1 MIDEMTAERNA
12 EYDRC
17 LGALNDAV
25 KPNMESLPS
34 KVVKDERMESI
45 NHDIWANRKYPVL
58 YRYVPLNTY
67 ALSSILHEDVYMLP
81 ASKMNDVFEAAAY
94 GINATSQKTQKAN
107 DKAQQELYLKA
118 FSFEENNNLMWS
130 HYADEHRG
138 ICIEYNFNYAPAE
151 VTQHLYPVQY
161 SNKRFTF
168 QNPDSLK
175 PHPFLLLQKSKDW
188 KYEKEFRLI
197 YQRDKQKDKLSEK
210 DFVVKLNCITKIIF
224 GLRTKQSDM
233 DLVKSVLCAKRCLPC
248 NNPNKEISLAKIQQ
262 VGNTF
267 ELEAQPIEGLSKC
280 PYCANSTSA
289 Q

>member
-12 EYDRC
+12 EYDHC

-94 GINATSQKTQKAN
+94 GINATSQKTQKSN

-138 ICIEYNFNYAPAE
+138 ICIEYNFNCAPAE
-151 VTQHLYPVQY
+151 VTRHLYPVQY
-161 SNKRFTF
+161 SDKRFTF
-168 QNPDSLK
+168 QNPYRLK
-175 PHPFLLLQKSKDW
+175 PHQFLLLRKSTDW

-197 YQRDKQKDKLSEK
+197 YKKSDLPTDSYNI
-210 DFVVKLNCITKIIF
+210 KLNCITKIIF
-224 GLRTKQSDM
+224 GLRTQQSDM

-248 NNPNKEISLAKIQQ
+248 NNPNKEISQIKKY
-262 VGNTF
+262 
-267 ELEAQPIEGLSKC
+267 P
-280 PYCANSTSA
+280 
-289 Q
+289 